1 LLKKIYICH
10 REWRDNKSLSVFY
23 LKNRTIIN
31 EKFEKVMKKS
41 LLWVLMLALSFVVI
55 PSCGD
60 EEEGTK
66 EETVTSSYEQL
77 GGKYSGDLTS
87 AGTAIAEDL
96 NVNVETVGDNKINL
110 SLDPISI
117 MNIPINDMGFDGID
131 VVGKDGVWSF
141 SLESQEVQIMGESQ
155 PVSVEGKITPDGEKG
170 KLEFSVTVLNL
181 GISLDYI
188 GTK

>member
-1 LLKKIYICH
+1 LKTDNEFSVPSIKIELLLIKI
-10 REWRDNKSLSVFY
+10 
-23 LKNRTIIN
+23 
-31 EKFEKVMKKS
+31 EKVMKKK

-66 EETVTSSYEQL
+66 NETKEETGSYEQL

-96 NVNVETVGDNKINL
+96 NVNVETVGNDKINL
-110 SLDPISI
+110 SLDPITI
-117 MNIPINDMGFDGID
+117 MNIPINDMKFEGID

-141 SLESQEVQIMGESQ
+141 SLESQEVQIMGDSQ
-155 PVSVEGKITPDGEKG
+155 PVSVEGKITPNGEKG
-170 KLEFSVTVLNL
+170 KLEFSVTVLSL
-181 GISLDYI
+181 GITLDYV